1 MSHSYYIIFIVLLF
15 LLLRRQNQTRWLMRH
30 IQKRNAKEKT
40 DMLELASRF
49 LDKEC
54 IVYTFN
60 SQLTGTVR
68 EVTDGALL
76 LENGG
81 TLEAVNLDFI
91 IRIREYP
98 RKKNGQK
105 KAVVLD

>member
-15 LLLRRQNQTRWLMRH
+15 LLLRRQNQTRWLMWH